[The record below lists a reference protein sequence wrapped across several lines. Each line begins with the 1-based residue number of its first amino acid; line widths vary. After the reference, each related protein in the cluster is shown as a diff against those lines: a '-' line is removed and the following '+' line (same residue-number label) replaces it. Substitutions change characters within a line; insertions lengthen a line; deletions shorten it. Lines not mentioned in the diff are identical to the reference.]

1 MIDRYTRPEMGH
13 IFSLE
18 NKYAIWQE
26 IEVLACE
33 AHAEM
38 GKIGITR
45 EEAAWIREHAKFNK
59 EEVDAIEA
67 VTNHDVIAFLTN
79 MGEYID
85 AEVPEGEPKPSRWVH
100 YGMTSSDL
108 GDTALCYQLV
118 QATDIII
125 EDVRKLGEICRR
137 RAFEERETLCVGRTH
152 GIHAEP
158 MTFGMKFGSWAWEL
172 KRDLDRLLDARK
184 NVAFGAISGA
194 VGTYSSIDP
203 FVEEYVCERLGLAH
217 DPLSTQVIS
226 RDHHAYLAGVLAT
239 TAATCDR
246 IATEIRNLQKTDT
259 LEAEE
264 PFKKGQKGS
273 SAMPHKRNPIT
284 LEKVCGLSR
293 VVKANAQVAFD
304 NVALWHERD
313 ISHSSAERVAQADS
327 FIALDHML
335 NCLIRIVDALSCTPR
350 ACRRTS
356 TSPAASSSLPRSC
369 WPWSTPA
376 SPARTPTRSSS
387 ATPWRFGTTSTP
399 QSTAPTCAIAWRQIP
414 NAPFL
419 LRSWMRFSIPGISS
433 PASTWCSS
441 AWKHSPLRSKA
452 SFICICQ
459 GLGSHPGAFFMPR
472 SSHLNRS
479 CSRDGTRRRA
489 LYASRTAQA

>member
-1 MIDRYTRPEMGH
+1 MIDRYARPEMAH

-18 NKYAIWQE
+18 NKYAVWQE

-33 AHAEM
+33 AQAEL
-38 GKIGITR
+38 GQCGITK
-45 EEAAWIREHAKFNK
+45 EDAAWIREHAGFDRA
-59 EEVDAIEA
+59 EVDAIEA
-67 VTNHDVIAFLTN
+67 VTHHDVIAFLTN
-79 MGEYID
+79 MGEHID
-85 AEVPEGEPKPSRWVH
+85 AEVPQGEPKPSRWVH

-137 RAFEERETLCVGRTH
+137 RAFEERNTLCVGRTH

-172 KRDLDRLLDARK
+172 KRDLDRLVDARK

-203 FVEEYVCERLGLAH
+203 FVEEYVCEHLGLAH

-246 IATEIRNLQKTDT
+246 IATEIRSLQKTDT
-259 LEAEE
+259 LEVEE
-264 PFKKGQKGS
+264 PFRKGQKGS

-327 FIALDHML
+327 FMALDHML
-335 NCLIRIVDALSCTPR
+335 TCLIRIVDGLI
-350 ACRRTS
+350 
-356 TSPAASSSLPRSC
+356 LY
-369 WPWSTPA
+369 
-376 SPARTPTRSSS
+376 PARMKANLDLTRGLIYSSKV
-387 ATPWRFGTTSTP
+387 
-399 QSTAPTCAIAWRQIP
+399 
-414 NAPFL
+414 L
-419 LRSWMRFSIPGISS
+419 LALVDTGISREDAYKIVQRNS
-433 PASTWCSS
+433 MAVWDDVH
-441 AWKHSPLRSKA
+441 AAVDGLDLRA
-452 SFICICQ
+452 RLEADPECTVTPETLDEIFDPWDF
-459 GLGSHPGAFFMPR
+459 L
-472 SSHLNRS
+472 
-479 CSRDGTRRRA
+479 TRRDAVFARLEQLSFEA
-489 LYASRTAQA
+489 

>member
-1 MIDRYTRPEMGH
+1 MIDRYARPEMAH

-18 NKYAIWQE
+18 NKYAVWQE

-33 AHAEM
+33 AQAEL
-38 GKIGITR
+38 GQCGITK
-45 EEAAWIREHAKFNK
+45 EDAAWIREHAGFDRA
-59 EEVDAIEA
+59 EVDAIEA
-67 VTNHDVIAFLTN
+67 VTHHDVIAFLTN
-79 MGEYID
+79 MGEHID
-85 AEVPEGEPKPSRWVH
+85 AEVPQGEPKPSRWVH

-137 RAFEERETLCVGRTH
+137 RAFEERDTLCVGRTH

-172 KRDLDRLLDARK
+172 KRDLDRLVGARK

-203 FVEEYVCERLGLAH
+203 FVEEYVCEHLGLVH

-246 IATEIRNLQKTDT
+246 IATEIRSLQKTDT
-259 LEAEE
+259 LEVEE
-264 PFKKGQKGS
+264 PFRKGQKGS

-327 FIALDHML
+327 FMALDHML
-335 NCLIRIVDALSCTPR
+335 TCLIRIVDGLI
-350 ACRRTS
+350 
-356 TSPAASSSLPRSC
+356 LY
-369 WPWSTPA
+369 
-376 SPARTPTRSSS
+376 PARMKANLDLTRGLIYSSKV
-387 ATPWRFGTTSTP
+387 
-399 QSTAPTCAIAWRQIP
+399 
-414 NAPFL
+414 L
-419 LRSWMRFSIPGISS
+419 LALVDTGISREDAYKIVQRNS
-433 PASTWCSS
+433 MAVWDDVH
-441 AWKHSPLRSKA
+441 AAVDGLDLRARLEADPECTVTSETLDEI
-452 SFICICQ
+452 FDPWDF
-459 GLGSHPGAFFMPR
+459 L
-472 SSHLNRS
+472 
-479 CSRDGTRRRA
+479 TRRDVLFDR
-489 LYASRTAQA
+489 LEQLSF

>member
-1 MIDRYTRPEMGH
+1 MIDRYTRPEIGN
-13 IFSLE
+13 IFELE

-33 AHAEM
+33 AQAEL

-45 EEAAWIREHAKFNK
+45 EEAAYIRAHAHFEKT
-59 EEVDAIEA
+59 EVDEIES

-79 MGEYID
+79 MGSYID
-85 AEVPEGEPKPSRWVH
+85 KDVPEGEPKPSRWVH
-100 YGMTSSDL
+100 FGMTSSDL
-108 GDTALCYQLV
+108 GDTALCYQLT
-118 QATDIII
+118 QATDVII
-125 EDVRKLGEICRR
+125 EDVQRLGEICKR
-137 RAFEERETLCVGRTH
+137 RAFEEKETLCVGRTH

-172 KRDLDRLLDARK
+172 YRDLERLRDARN

-203 FVEEYVCERLGLAH
+203 FIEQYVCEHLGLVA
-217 DPLSTQVIS
+217 DPLSTQVVS

-239 TAATCDR
+239 TAATCER
-246 IATEIRNLQKTDT
+246 IATEVRNLQKTDT

-264 PFKKGQKGS
+264 PFRKGQKGS

-284 LEKVCGLSR
+284 VEKVCGLSR

-335 NCLIRIVDALSCTPR
+335 QCLIRIIDGLILYPEQMKANLNKTRGLIYSSKVLLALVETGITREDAYAIVQRNAMDTWHDVQQVRQGPTFRERLEADSACTLSADELDAIFDPQ
-350 ACRRTS
+350 AF
-356 TSPAASSSLPRSC
+356 L
-369 WPWSTPA
+369 
-376 SPARTPTRSSS
+376 ARKDVVFDR
-387 ATPWRFGTTSTP
+387 
-399 QSTAPTCAIAWRQIP
+399 
-414 NAPFL
+414 
-419 LRSWMRFSIPGISS
+419 LRD
-433 PASTWCSS
+433 
-441 AWKHSPLRSKA
+441 L
-452 SFICICQ
+452 SFE
-459 GLGSHPGAFFMPR
+459 
-472 SSHLNRS
+472 
-479 CSRDGTRRRA
+479 
-489 LYASRTAQA
+489 

>member
-1 MIDRYTRPEMGH
+1 MIDRYARPEMAR

-18 NKYAIWQE
+18 NKYAVWQE

-33 AHAEM
+33 AQAEL
-38 GKIGITR
+38 GQCGITK
-45 EEAAWIREHAKFNK
+45 EDAAWIREHAGFDRA
-59 EEVDAIEA
+59 EVDAIEA
-67 VTNHDVIAFLTN
+67 VTHHDVIAFLTN
-79 MGEYID
+79 MGEHID
-85 AEVPEGEPKPSRWVH
+85 AEVPQGEPKPSRWVH

-137 RAFEERETLCVGRTH
+137 RAFEECNTLCVGRTH

-172 KRDLDRLLDARK
+172 KRDLDRLVDARK

-203 FVEEYVCERLGLAH
+203 FVEEYVCEHLGLAH

-246 IATEIRNLQKTDT
+246 IATEIRSLQKTDT
-259 LEAEE
+259 LEVEE
-264 PFKKGQKGS
+264 PFRKGQKGS

-327 FIALDHML
+327 FMALDHML
-335 NCLIRIVDALSCTPR
+335 TCLIRIVDGLI
-350 ACRRTS
+350 
-356 TSPAASSSLPRSC
+356 LY
-369 WPWSTPA
+369 
-376 SPARTPTRSSS
+376 PARMKANLDLTRGLIYSSKV
-387 ATPWRFGTTSTP
+387 
-399 QSTAPTCAIAWRQIP
+399 
-414 NAPFL
+414 L
-419 LRSWMRFSIPGISS
+419 LALVDTGISREDAYKIVQRNS
-433 PASTWCSS
+433 MAVWDDVH
-441 AWKHSPLRSKA
+441 AAVDGLDLRARLEADPECTVTSETLDEI
-452 SFICICQ
+452 FDPWDF
-459 GLGSHPGAFFMPR
+459 L
-472 SSHLNRS
+472 
-479 CSRDGTRRRA
+479 TRRDVLFDRLEQLSFEA
-489 LYASRTAQA
+489 

>member
-1 MIDRYTRPEMGH
+1 MIDRYTGKEMGH

-33 AHAEM
+33 AQAEL
-38 GKIGITR
+38 GTIGITR
-45 EEAAWIREHAKFNK
+45 EEAAWIRAHANFNR
-59 EEVDAIEA
+59 EEVDEIEA

-79 MGEYID
+79 MGSYID
-85 AEVPEGEPKPSRWVH
+85 AEVPHGAAKPSRWVH
-100 YGMTSSDL
+100 YGMTSTDL
-108 GDTALCYQLV
+108 GDTALCYQLTQACDILIRRV
-118 QATDIII
+118 QSCA
-125 EDVRKLGEICRR
+125 KICKR
-137 RAFEERETLCVGRTH
+137 RAFEERDTLCVGRTH

-172 KRDLDRLLDARK
+172 KRDLDRLRDARK
-184 NVAFGAISGA
+184 NVAYGAISGA

-203 FVEEYVCERLGLAH
+203 FVEEYVCEKLGLAH

-239 TAATCDR
+239 VAATCER
-246 IATEIRNLQKTDT
+246 IATEMRALQKTDT

-264 PFKKGQKGS
+264 PFRKGQKGS

-284 LEKVCGLSR
+284 AEKICGLAR

-335 NCLIRIVDALSCTPR
+335 TKLEFLLEGMVLYPEQMKANLNKTRGMLFSSKVLLALVNTGITREEAYKIVQSNAMQVWSDIQQGMDGPTFRERLEADPACTL
-350 ACRRTS
+350 TKEQ
-356 TSPAASSSLPRSC
+356 LDNIFD
-369 WPWSTPA
+369 PWSFL
-376 SPARTPTRSSS
+376 TRSKVLFE
-387 ATPWRFGTTSTP
+387 RLE
-399 QSTAPTCAIAWRQIP
+399 
-414 NAPFL
+414 L
-419 LRSWMRFSIPGISS
+419 LD
-433 PASTWCSS
+433 
-441 AWKHSPLRSKA
+441 L
-452 SFICICQ
+452 
-459 GLGSHPGAFFMPR
+459 
-472 SSHLNRS
+472 
-479 CSRDGTRRRA
+479 D
-489 LYASRTAQA
+489 

>member
-1 MIDRYTRPEMGH
+1 MIDRYARPEMAH

-18 NKYAIWQE
+18 NKYAVWQE

-33 AHAEM
+33 AQAEL
-38 GKIGITR
+38 GQCGITK
-45 EEAAWIREHAKFNK
+45 EDAAWIREHAGFDRA
-59 EEVDAIEA
+59 EVDAIEA
-67 VTNHDVIAFLTN
+67 VTHHDVIAFLTN
-79 MGEYID
+79 MGEHID
-85 AEVPEGEPKPSRWVH
+85 AEVPQGEPKPSRWVH

-137 RAFEERETLCVGRTH
+137 RAFEERDTLCVGRTH

-172 KRDLDRLLDARK
+172 KRDLDRLVDARK

-203 FVEEYVCERLGLAH
+203 FVEEYVCEHLGLVH

-246 IATEIRNLQKTDT
+246 IATEIRSLQKTDT
-259 LEAEE
+259 LEVEE
-264 PFKKGQKGS
+264 PFRKGQKGS

-327 FIALDHML
+327 FMALDHML
-335 NCLIRIVDALSCTPR
+335 TCLIRIVDGLILYPACMKANLDLTRGLIYSSKVLLALVDT
-350 ACRRTS
+350 
-356 TSPAASSSLPRSC
+356 
-369 WPWSTPA
+369 
-376 SPARTPTRSSS
+376 
-387 ATPWRFGTTSTP
+387 
-399 QSTAPTCAIAWRQIP
+399 
-414 NAPFL
+414 
-419 LRSWMRFSIPGISS
+419 GISREDAYKIVQRNS
-433 PASTWCSS
+433 MAVWDDVH
-441 AWKHSPLRSKA
+441 AAVDGLDLRARLEADPECTVTSETLDEI
-452 SFICICQ
+452 FDPWDF
-459 GLGSHPGAFFMPR
+459 L
-472 SSHLNRS
+472 
-479 CSRDGTRRRA
+479 TRRDVLFDR
-489 LYASRTAQA
+489 LEQLSF

>member
-1 MIDRYTRPEMGH
+1 MIDRYARPEMAH

-18 NKYAIWQE
+18 NKYAVWQE

-33 AHAEM
+33 AQAEL
-38 GKIGITR
+38 GQCGITK
-45 EEAAWIREHAKFNK
+45 EDAAWIREHAGFDRA
-59 EEVDAIEA
+59 EVDAIEA
-67 VTNHDVIAFLTN
+67 VTHHDVIAFLTN
-79 MGEYID
+79 MGERID
-85 AEVPEGEPKPSRWVH
+85 AEVPQGEPKPSRWVH

-137 RAFEERETLCVGRTH
+137 RAFEERNTLCVGRTH

-172 KRDLDRLLDARK
+172 KRDLDRLVDARK
-184 NVAFGAISGA
+184 SVAFGAISGA

-203 FVEEYVCERLGLAH
+203 FVEEYVCEHLGLAH

-259 LEAEE
+259 LEVEE
-264 PFKKGQKGS
+264 PFRKGQKGS

-327 FIALDHML
+327 FMALDHML
-335 NCLIRIVDALSCTPR
+335 TCLIRIVDGLI
-350 ACRRTS
+350 
-356 TSPAASSSLPRSC
+356 LY
-369 WPWSTPA
+369 
-376 SPARTPTRSSS
+376 PARMKANLDLTRGLIYSSKV
-387 ATPWRFGTTSTP
+387 
-399 QSTAPTCAIAWRQIP
+399 
-414 NAPFL
+414 L
-419 LRSWMRFSIPGISS
+419 LALVDTGISREDAYKIVQRNS
-433 PASTWCSS
+433 MAVWDDVH
-441 AWKHSPLRSKA
+441 AAVDGLDLRARLEADPECTVTSETLDEI
-452 SFICICQ
+452 FDPWDF
-459 GLGSHPGAFFMPR
+459 L
-472 SSHLNRS
+472 
-479 CSRDGTRRRA
+479 TRRDVLFDRLEQLSFEA
-489 LYASRTAQA
+489 

>member
-1 MIDRYTRPEMGH
+1 MIDRYARPEMAH

-18 NKYAIWQE
+18 NKYAVWQE

-33 AHAEM
+33 AQAEL
-38 GKIGITR
+38 GQCGITK
-45 EEAAWIREHAKFNK
+45 EDAAWIREHAGFDRA
-59 EEVDAIEA
+59 EVDAIEA
-67 VTNHDVIAFLTN
+67 VTHHDVIAFLTN
-79 MGEYID
+79 MGEHID
-85 AEVPEGEPKPSRWVH
+85 AEVPQGEPKPSRWVH

-137 RAFEERETLCVGRTH
+137 RAFEERDTLCVGRTH

-172 KRDLDRLLDARK
+172 KRDLDRLVDARK

-203 FVEEYVCERLGLAH
+203 FVEEYVCENLGLAH

-246 IATEIRNLQKTDT
+246 IATEIRSLQKTDT
-259 LEAEE
+259 LEVEE
-264 PFKKGQKGS
+264 PFRKGQKGS

-327 FIALDHML
+327 FMALDHML
-335 NCLIRIVDALSCTPR
+335 TCLIRIVDGLI
-350 ACRRTS
+350 
-356 TSPAASSSLPRSC
+356 LY
-369 WPWSTPA
+369 
-376 SPARTPTRSSS
+376 PARMKANLELTRGLIYSSKV
-387 ATPWRFGTTSTP
+387 
-399 QSTAPTCAIAWRQIP
+399 
-414 NAPFL
+414 L
-419 LRSWMRFSIPGISS
+419 LALVDTGISREDAYKIVQRNS
-433 PASTWCSS
+433 MAVWDDVHAAVDGPD
-441 AWKHSPLRSKA
+441 LRARLEADPECTVTSETLDEI
-452 SFICICQ
+452 FDPWDF
-459 GLGSHPGAFFMPR
+459 L
-472 SSHLNRS
+472 
-479 CSRDGTRRRA
+479 TRRDVLFDRLEQLSFEA
-489 LYASRTAQA
+489 

>member
-1 MIDRYTRPEMGH
+1 MIDRYARPEMAH

-18 NKYAIWQE
+18 NKYAVWQE

-33 AHAEM
+33 AQAEL
-38 GKIGITR
+38 GQCGITK
-45 EEAAWIREHAKFNK
+45 EDAAWIREHAGFDRA
-59 EEVDAIEA
+59 EVDAIEA
-67 VTNHDVIAFLTN
+67 VTHHDVIAFLTN
-79 MGEYID
+79 MGEHID
-85 AEVPEGEPKPSRWVH
+85 AEVPQGEPKPSRWVH

-137 RAFEERETLCVGRTH
+137 RAFEERDTLCVGRTH

-172 KRDLDRLLDARK
+172 KRGLDRLVDARK

-203 FVEEYVCERLGLAH
+203 FVEEYVCEHLGLAH

-246 IATEIRNLQKTDT
+246 IATEIRSLQKTDT
-259 LEAEE
+259 LEVEE
-264 PFKKGQKGS
+264 PFRKGQKGS

-327 FIALDHML
+327 FMALDHML
-335 NCLIRIVDALSCTPR
+335 TCLIRIVDGLI
-350 ACRRTS
+350 
-356 TSPAASSSLPRSC
+356 LY
-369 WPWSTPA
+369 
-376 SPARTPTRSSS
+376 PARMKANLDLTRGLIYSSKV
-387 ATPWRFGTTSTP
+387 
-399 QSTAPTCAIAWRQIP
+399 
-414 NAPFL
+414 L
-419 LRSWMRFSIPGISS
+419 LALVDTGISREDAYKIVQRNS
-433 PASTWCSS
+433 MAVWDDVH
-441 AWKHSPLRSKA
+441 AAVDGLDLRARLEADPECTVTSETLDEI
-452 SFICICQ
+452 FDPWDF
-459 GLGSHPGAFFMPR
+459 L
-472 SSHLNRS
+472 
-479 CSRDGTRRRA
+479 TRRDVLFDR
-489 LYASRTAQA
+489 LEQLSF

>member
-1 MIDRYTRPEMGH
+1 MIDRYARPEMAH

-18 NKYAIWQE
+18 NKYAVWQE

-33 AHAEM
+33 AQAEL
-38 GKIGITR
+38 GQCGITK
-45 EEAAWIREHAKFNK
+45 EDAAWIREHAGFDRA
-59 EEVDAIEA
+59 EVDAIEA
-67 VTNHDVIAFLTN
+67 VTHHDVIAFLTN
-79 MGEYID
+79 MGEHID
-85 AEVPEGEPKPSRWVH
+85 AEVPQGEPKPSRWVH

-137 RAFEERETLCVGRTH
+137 RAFEERNTLCVGRTH

-172 KRDLDRLLDARK
+172 KRDLDRLVDARK

-246 IATEIRNLQKTDT
+246 IATEIRSLQKTDT
-259 LEAEE
+259 LEVEE
-264 PFKKGQKGS
+264 PFRKGQKGS

-327 FIALDHML
+327 FMALDHML
-335 NCLIRIVDALSCTPR
+335 TCLIRIVDGLI
-350 ACRRTS
+350 
-356 TSPAASSSLPRSC
+356 LY
-369 WPWSTPA
+369 
-376 SPARTPTRSSS
+376 PARMKANLDLTRGLIYSSKV
-387 ATPWRFGTTSTP
+387 
-399 QSTAPTCAIAWRQIP
+399 
-414 NAPFL
+414 L
-419 LRSWMRFSIPGISS
+419 L
-433 PASTWCSS
+433 
-441 AWKHSPLRSKA
+441 
-452 SFICICQ
+452 
-459 GLGSHPGAFFMPR
+459 
-472 SSHLNRS
+472 
-479 CSRDGTRRRA
+479 A
-489 LYASRTAQA
+489 LEE

>member
-33 AHAEM
+33 AQAEL
-38 GKIGITR
+38 GQAGITK
-45 EEAAWIREHAKFNK
+45 EDAAWIRAHAAFDRA
-59 EEVDAIEA
+59 EVDEIEA

-79 MGEYID
+79 MGSYID

-108 GDTALCYQLV
+108 GDTALCYQLT

-125 EDVRKLGEICRR
+125 DDVRKLGEICKR
-137 RAFEERETLCVGRTH
+137 RAFEERDTLCVGRTH

-172 KRDLDRLLDARK
+172 RRALTRLEDARE
-184 NVAFGAISGA
+184 NIAVGAISGA

-203 FVEEYVCERLGLAH
+203 FVESYVCEHLGLTP

-226 RDHHAYLAGVLAT
+226 RDHHAQLASVLAT
-239 TAATCDR
+239 TAATCER
-246 IATEIRNLQKTDT
+246 IATEVRSYQKSDT

-284 LEKVCGLSR
+284 MEKVCGLSR
-293 VVKANAQVAFD
+293 VVKANAQVAYD

-313 ISHSSAERVAQADS
+313 ISHSSNERVALADS

-335 NCLIRIVDALSCTPR
+335 HCLIRVIGGLVLYPASMEANLNRTRGLIFSSKVLLALVDTGITREAAYAIVQRNSMQVWEDVQQARAGATLRERLEADADCTLT
-350 ACRRTS
+350 AEQLD
-356 TSPAASSSLPRSC
+356 AIFD
-369 WPWSTPA
+369 PWS
-376 SPARTPTRSSS
+376 
-387 ATPWRFGTTSTP
+387 
-399 QSTAPTCAIAWRQIP
+399 
-414 NAPFL
+414 FL
-419 LRSWMRFSIPGISS
+419 GRIGVVFDQLE
-433 PASTWCSS
+433 T
-441 AWKHSPLRSKA
+441 L
-452 SFICICQ
+452 SF
-459 GLGSHPGAFFMPR
+459 
-472 SSHLNRS
+472 
-479 CSRDGTRRRA
+479 D
-489 LYASRTAQA
+489 